1 MTERSEAS
9 RDPADDLSGSSGSS
23 GPSGP
28 SGMPGTGRGEGCP
41 GCSGPHSP
49 TCPARPDGSAAALGD
64 YRAAFHAARLPLAV
78 LNRDGLV
85 LAANP
90 AFGDLVGTEPDELVA
105 ATAADLTDLG
115 ADPRIW
121 SAYREVL
128 CGRSDRLRC
137 TRRLQ
142 LPDGHSMWA
151 EVTVEPLAPGAGLA
165 PGGALNAGGTPNDAR
180 GTLNGSGTRTAGGEL
195 PAATDLSVPADLP
208 VPADMSVPTDLPG
221 SSDLPMDGDLPA
233 MDGVP
238 PAGGGVRAGAGQ
250 RAEEDHV
257 LLSVADISDRH
268 DLLARLRHLQMHD
281 PVTRLPNRALFF
293 ERLAGA
299 LESAAF
305 EQGGTGRIGLCYLDL
320 DGFKAVNDTLGHR
333 VGDRLLSAVAQRLR
347 HCVEELS
354 EDRLPAPPDGPTAS
368 TASTTSDAS
377 AMSDASTA
385 MPDASTAS
393 DASTAFAAPV
403 QMTDDDTGHL
413 DGSGHLVAR
422 LGGDEFALLVED
434 STGTEQL
441 AALAQ
446 RVLDALQ
453 RPFDLA
459 GQRLSVSASIGVVER
474 AATGTTATGLMQAA
488 DTTLYWAKEDGKAR
502 WTLFDP
508 ERNAHRMTRQALSST
523 LRPAVERGEFTLEY
537 QPLVGLGDGRAQGV
551 EALVRWRHP
560 QFGTLS
566 PNRFIGLAEENG
578 AIVELGRWVLERA
591 CRQARA
597 WQLERPGAQPL
608 FVSVNVAVRQVWDSD
623 LVADVAHILAETGLP
638 PRLLQLELTES
649 AVMGSAGRPLQ
660 ALQALSDMGVR
671 IAIDDFGTGYSNLA
685 YLSRLPVSVLKL
697 DGSFVRGFRAQ
708 EHPNPADETIVEAL
722 VALAHRLGL
731 TVTAECVESAE
742 QAERLRRIGCDTGQG
757 WLYSRPVAPDRVSAL
772 ISAGRRTGS

>member
-1 MTERSEAS
+1 MRERAVSGHPDSPGRTPGATLPAVTERN
-9 RDPADDLSGSSGSS
+9 
-23 GPSGP
+23 
-28 SGMPGTGRGEGCP
+28 GT
-41 GCSGPHSP
+41 
-49 TCPARPDGSAAALGD
+49 TKGSAEARHAPAGRCDDTAASLGD
-64 YRAAFHAARLPLAV
+64 YRATFYAARLAMAV

-90 AFGDLVGTEPDELVA
+90 AFGELVGADPAELVA

-115 ADPRIW
+115 ADPRVW
-121 SAYREVL
+121 TAYREVL

-137 TRRLQ
+137 TRRLKH
-142 LPDGHSMWA
+142 PEGHSIWV
-151 EVTVEPLAPGAGLA
+151 EVTVEPL
-165 PGGALNAGGTPNDAR
+165 TPEP
-180 GTLNGSGTRTAGGEL
+180 LSG
-195 PAATDLSVPADLP
+195 
-208 VPADMSVPTDLPG
+208 
-221 SSDLPMDGDLPA
+221 
-233 MDGVP
+233 
-238 PAGGGVRAGAGQ
+238 
-250 RAEEDHV
+250 EERM

-293 ERLAGA
+293 ERLSTA
-299 LESAAF
+299 LETASF
-305 EQGGTGRIGLCYLDL
+305 EPSGTGRIGLCYLDL

-333 VGDRLLSAVAQRLR
+333 VGDRLLSAVAQRLTR
-347 HCVEELS
+347 CAES
-354 EDRLPAPPDGPTAS
+354 AADRGP
-368 TASTTSDAS
+368 
-377 AMSDASTA
+377 
-385 MPDASTAS
+385 
-393 DASTAFAAPV
+393 
-403 QMTDDDTGHL
+403 GHA
-413 DGSGHLVAR
+413 GHLVAR

-434 STGTEQL
+434 STGTDQL
-441 AALAQ
+441 AELAQ
-446 RVLDALQ
+446 SVLDALQ

-523 LRPAVERGEFTLEY
+523 LRPAVDRGEFTLEY

-566 PNRFIGLAEENG
+566 PNRFIALAEENG

-591 CRQARA
+591 CYQARA
-597 WQLERPGAQPL
+597 WQLGHPGQPL

-623 LVADVAHILAETGLP
+623 LVADVAGILAETGLP

-697 DGSFVRGFRAQ
+697 DGSFVRGFRSQ
-708 EHPNPADETIVEAL
+708 EHPNPADEMIVEAL

-757 WLYSRPVAPDRVSAL
+757 WLYSRPVAPERVEAL
-772 ISAGRRTGS
+772 LDAGRHTGA